1 LLNQNLG
8 GFEFSVSADGT
19 PMYKPGGADSAL
31 PFKSA
36 ITYQKKLGYF
46 STTFT
51 IPAGVKKCGLIWGGH
66 TQTGTAVNISVTG
79 AKISE
84 HIPIWTALYFW
95 TKLSI
100 LEVEEE
106 SIKCTV
112 SGADRTSDCLMI
124 LLY

>member
-1 LLNQNLG
+1 MWVDMGRAHSNGHSGEYLG
-8 GFEFSVSADGT
+8 H
-19 PMYKPGGADSAL
+19 GG
-31 PFKSA
+31 K
-36 ITYQKKLGYF
+36 
-46 STTFT
+46 
-51 IPAGVKKCGLIWGGH
+51 
-66 TQTGTAVNISVTG
+66 NIG
-79 AKISE
+79 AYT
-84 HIPIWTALYFW
+84 IWTALYFW